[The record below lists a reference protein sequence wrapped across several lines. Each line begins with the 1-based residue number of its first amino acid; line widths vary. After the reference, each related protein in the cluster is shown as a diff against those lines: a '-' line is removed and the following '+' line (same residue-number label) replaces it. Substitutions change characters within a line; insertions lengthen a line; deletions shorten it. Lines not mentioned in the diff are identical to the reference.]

1 LTALA
6 SRAYV
11 LLLHYPVYDKHQRVV
26 ATAIT
31 NLDIHDIA
39 RASRTFGLAG
49 FFLATPIEAQR
60 ELGRRIVEH
69 WKHGFGATYNERRKE
84 ALETVRIV
92 ADLAEARAAITE
104 ETGVEPLFCVTAARE
119 RGTLTEAGLRRE
131 LKETGRPLL
140 LAFGT
145 GWGLTEEFL
154 AGADHVLRPIRGAS
168 DYNHLSVRAAV
179 AIMLDRL
186 FGEGREPL
194 HPDA

>member
-1 LTALA
+1 LTGLA

-11 LLLHYPVYDKHQRVV
+11 LLLHYPVYDKHGRVV

-49 FFLATPIEAQR
+49 FLLATPIEAQR
-60 ELGRRIVEH
+60 ELGRRIVAH
-69 WKHGFGATYNERRKE
+69 WQSGFGATYNERRKE

-92 ADLAEARAAITE
+92 ADLAEAKAVVTE
-104 ETGVEPLFCVTAARE
+104 AEGAEPLLCATAARE
-119 RGTLTEAGLRRE
+119 RGALTEPE
-131 LKETGRPLL
+131 LVEKLVETERPLL

-145 GWGLTEEFL
+145 GWGLTDEFL
-154 AGADHVLRPIRGAS
+154 AGADYVLRPIRGAS

-186 FGEGREPL
+186 FGEGLRP
-194 HPDA
+194 PRPGT

>member
-1 LTALA
+1 
-6 SRAYV
+6 
-11 LLLHYPVYDKHQRVV
+11 VYDKHHRVV

-60 ELGRRIVEH
+60 ELGRRIVGH
-69 WKHGFGATYNERRKE
+69 WKDGFGAQYNERRKE

-92 ADLAEARAAITE
+92 ADAAEAKGLIEA
-104 ETGVEPLFCVTAARE
+104 ETGRAPIFCATAARE
-119 RGTLTEAGLRRE
+119 RGTLTEAGL
-131 LKETGRPLL
+131 KAQMETSGRPLL
-140 LAFGT
+140 LGFGT

-154 AGADHVLRPIRGAS
+154 AATDCILPPIRGAG

-186 FGEGREPL
+186 FGAGREPERL
-194 HPDA
+194 